1 MRNRRAWLFGLVA
14 IAAAAFGPPVQA
26 QPYPSHPITVIA
38 PFAGGSAS
46 DVVLRIML
54 ERAAKSLGQPIVVD
68 NRPGAGGNIG
78 TLAGAKAAPDG
89 YTLVMSSIGP
99 LAANRTLYRDLGY
112 DPEKD
117 LEPILLFAHLPNIVV
132 VSTKL
137 PIKTLA
143 EFVAYAKAHPK
154 ELNYGSVGIGSSQ
167 HLAAAYFEQVA
178 GIQMTHV
185 PYRNIA
191 QYVPDMIAGT
201 VPVGFQWFP
210 NVAAAL
216 QSGNAIPLAVTTGK
230 RMTLFPNV
238 PTVAEAG
245 IAGYETSG
253 WLALLAPRGTPKP
266 IVDQLNKEMNAALA
280 DPAVRQRMAEQG
292 AEAAGGTPDELAKFI
307 VSETAKWREIITKG
321 GIPVIQ

>member
-1 MRNRRAWLFGLVA
+1 MFGLATIVA
-14 IAAAAFGPPVQA
+14 ALSGAPANA
-26 QPYPSHPITVIA
+26 QPYPSRTITVIA

-54 ERAAKSLGQPIVVD
+54 DRASKSLGQTIIVD

-78 TLAGAKAAPDG
+78 TLAGAKADPDG

-99 LAANRTLYRDLGY
+99 LAANRTLYRSLGY

-178 GIQMTHV
+178 GIEMTHV

-191 QYVPDMIAGT
+191 QYVPDMIAGS
-201 VPVGFQWFP
+201 VPVGFQWLP
-210 NVAAAL
+210 NVAAPL
-216 QSGNAIPLAVTTGK
+216 QSGDAIPLAVTTAK

-238 PTVAEAG
+238 PTVEEAG
-245 IAGYETSG
+245 IKGYETSG
-253 WLALLAPRGTPKP
+253 WLALLGPRGTPKP
-266 IVDQLNKEMNAALA
+266 IIETLNKEMNAALA
-280 DPAVRQRMAEQG
+280 DPSVRARLVEQG
-292 AEAAGGTPDELAKFI
+292 AEPAGGTPEELAKFI
-307 VSETAKWREIITKG
+307 VSETAKWRDIITKG
-321 GIPVIQ
+321 GIPMIQ

>member
-1 MRNRRAWLFGLVA
+1 
-14 IAAAAFGPPVQA
+14 
-26 QPYPSHPITVIA
+26 
-38 PFAGGSAS
+38 
-46 DVVLRIML
+46 
-54 ERAAKSLGQPIVVD
+54 
-68 NRPGAGGNIG
+68 
-78 TLAGAKAAPDG
+78 
-89 YTLVMSSIGP
+89 
-99 LAANRTLYRDLGY
+99 
-112 DPEKD
+112 
-117 LEPILLFAHLPNIVV
+117 LPNIVV